1 MYKSGGEHMKFI
13 ITEKNGKKPFDEWLI
28 RNLKIYA
35 EKEHGMKL
43 DIKIKSDSEPNET
56 TSE

>member
-1 MYKSGGEHMKFI
+1 MKFI